1 VPTPHFGSSE
11 YGVAQSPALSP
22 RLETP
27 ERGWQT
33 LMYAHKGRA
42 VSVAEEKH
50 REEVERR
57 HALRRRFGLFLGRMA
72 MDLGV
77 RRAA

>member
-1 VPTPHFGSSE
+1 M
-11 YGVAQSPALSP
+11 
-22 RLETP
+22 
-27 ERGWQT
+27 
-33 LMYAHKGRA
+33 MYAHKGRA